1 MTDRDDPAE
10 LRPLLFSIAYRML
23 GSVTD
28 AEDIVQAAYVR
39 YLDYLSRG
47 SEADSPRSLLITITT
62 RLAIDHLRSA
72 RLQRETYIGP
82 WLPEPLLT
90 SPDPDAAD
98 LAVTSDS
105 LSMAFLVLLETLS
118 PVERAVFLLREVFAY
133 DYDDIGRIVGKEP
146 ANCRQLL
153 NRARRHIADSR
164 RRFDVDATHRTEL
177 ADRFFGAAEHGD
189 LAGLVEL
196 LAADV
201 AFYGDG
207 GGTGRGLPR
216 PVFGRDRVHRVL
228 AAIVHAWQEI
238 GVRFQRSLVN
248 GQPGLL
254 TFDPDGGLINVLTI
268 DVEGDSICTVRSVIN
283 PDKLDHL
290 GFPLSP
296 LARKEA
302 RSWRT
307 ADSTPS
313 ATPDGPTSAR

>member
-10 LRPLLFSIAYRML
+10 LRPLLFSIAYRMV

-28 AEDIVQAAYVR
+28 AEDIVQAAYLR
-39 YLDYLSRG
+39 YFDYLARG
-47 SEADSPRSLLITITT
+47 NEADSPRPLLTTITT

-72 RLQRETYIGP
+72 RVQRETYIGP

-90 SPDPDAAD
+90 SADPDVAE

-133 DYDDIGRIVGKEP
+133 DYDDIARIVGKEP
-146 ANCRQLL
+146 ANCRQLF
-153 NRARRHIADSR
+153 NRARRHIETGR
-164 RRFDVDATHRTEL
+164 RRFRADTKHRAEL
-177 ADRFFGAAEHGD
+177 TDRFFDAAEDGN
-189 LAGLVEL
+189 LKTLEEL

-207 GGTGRGLPR
+207 GGTGRGLPL
-216 PVFGRDRVHRVL
+216 PVFGRDRVQRVL
-228 AAIVHAWQEI
+228 AGIVHAYHDI
-238 GVRFQRSLVN
+238 GARFQRSQVN

-254 TFDPDGGLINVLTI
+254 TFDPDGGLINVLTV

-296 LARKEA
+296 LARKDR
-302 RSWRT
+302 RSW
-307 ADSTPS
+307 
-313 ATPDGPTSAR
+313 

>member
-1 MTDRDDPAE
+1 MTDREDPAE

-28 AEDIVQAAYVR
+28 AEDIVQAAYLR
-39 YLDYLSRG
+39 YFDYLARG
-47 SEADSPRSLLITITT
+47 NEADSPRSLLTTITT

-72 RLQRETYIGP
+72 RVQRETYIGP

-90 SPDPDAAD
+90 SPDPDAAE

-133 DYDDIGRIVGKEP
+133 DYDDIAPIVGKQP
-146 ANCRQLL
+146 ANCRQLF
-153 NRARRHIADSR
+153 NRARRHLEAGR
-164 RRFDVDATHRTEL
+164 RRFDADTKHRGEL
-177 ADRFFGAAEHGD
+177 ADRFFDAAEDGK
-189 LAGLVEL
+189 LANLEEL

-216 PVFGRDRVHRVL
+216 PVFGRDRVWRVL
-228 AAIVHAWQEI
+228 AGIVHAYHAI
-238 GVRFQRSLVN
+238 GARFRRSQVN

-254 TFDPDGGLINVLTI
+254 TFDPDGGLINVLTV
-268 DVEGDSICTVRSVIN
+268 DVEGESICTVRSVIN

-296 LARKEA
+296 LARKDG
-302 RSWRT
+302 RT
-307 ADSTPS
+307 W
-313 ATPDGPTSAR
+313 

>member
-1 MTDRDDPAE
+1 MTDQEDPAE

-23 GSVTD
+23 GSVAD
-28 AEDIVQAAYVR
+28 AEDVVQAAYVR
-39 YLDYLSRG
+39 YFDYLARG
-47 SEADSPRSLLITITT
+47 SEADSPRSLLTTITT

-72 RLQRETYIGP
+72 RVQRETYIGP

-90 SPDPDAAD
+90 SADSDVAELAA
-98 LAVTSDS
+98 TSDS

-133 DYDDIGRIVGKEP
+133 DYDDIARIVGKEP

-153 NRARRHIADSR
+153 NRARRHIEAGR
-164 RRFDVDATHRTEL
+164 HRFDVDAAHRAEL
-177 ADRFFGAAEHGD
+177 AERFFSAAEDGD
-189 LAGLVEL
+189 LESLVEL

-207 GGTGRGLPR
+207 GGMGRGLPR
-216 PVFGRDRVHRVL
+216 PVFGRDRVLRVL
-228 AAIVHAWQEI
+228 AGIVRAYHGI
-238 GVRFQRSLVN
+238 GARFQRSLVN

-254 TFDPDGGLINVLTI
+254 SFDPDGGLINVLTV
-268 DVEGDSICTVRSVIN
+268 DVAGNSISTVRSVIN

-296 LARKEA
+296 LAR
-302 RSWRT
+302 RSTR
-307 ADSTPS
+307 
-313 ATPDGPTSAR
+313 

>member
-1 MTDRDDPAE
+1 MTDQEDPTE

-28 AEDIVQAAYVR
+28 AEDMVQAAYLR
-39 YLDYLSRG
+39 YFDYLDRG
-47 SEADSPRSLLITITT
+47 GDADSPRSLLTTITT

-72 RLQRETYIGP
+72 RVQRETYIGP
-82 WLPEPLLT
+82 WLPEPLLI
-90 SPDPDAAD
+90 SADPDVAELAA
-98 LAVTSDS
+98 TSDS

-133 DYDDIGRIVGKEP
+133 DYDDIARIVDKEP

-153 NRARRHIADSR
+153 NRARRHIEAGR
-164 RRFDVDATHRTEL
+164 HRFDVDAAHRAEL

-189 LAGLVEL
+189 LKNLVEL
-196 LAADV
+196 LAQDV

-216 PVFGRDRVHRVL
+216 PVFGRDRVQRVL
-228 AAIVHAWQEI
+228 AGIVHAYHGI
-238 GVRFQRSLVN
+238 GARFQRSPVN

-254 TFDPDGGLINVLTI
+254 MFDPDGGLINVLTV
-268 DVEGDSICTVRSVIN
+268 DVEGDSICTIRSVIN

-296 LARKEA
+296 LARRPA
-302 RSWRT
+302 R
-307 ADSTPS
+307 
-313 ATPDGPTSAR
+313 

>member
-1 MTDRDDPAE
+1 MTDPEDPTE

-23 GSVTD
+23 GSVTE
-28 AEDIVQAAYVR
+28 AEDTVQAAYLR
-39 YLDYLSRG
+39 YFDYLDRG
-47 SEADSPRSLLITITT
+47 SEADSPRSLLTTITT

-72 RLQRETYIGP
+72 RVRRETYIGP

-90 SPDPDAAD
+90 SADPDVAELAA
-98 LAVTSDS
+98 TSDS

-133 DYDDIGRIVGKEP
+133 DYDDIARIVGKEP

-153 NRARRHIADSR
+153 NRARRHIEAGR
-164 RRFDVDATHRTEL
+164 HRFDVDAAHRAEL
-177 ADRFFGAAEHGD
+177 ADRFFHAAEDGD
-189 LAGLVEL
+189 LDDLVQL

-216 PVFGRDRVHRVL
+216 PVFGRDRVQRVL
-228 AAIVHAWQEI
+228 AGIVHAYH
-238 GVRFQRSLVN
+238 GVGARLQRSPVN

-254 TFDPDGGLINVLTI
+254 AFDPDGALINVLTI

-283 PDKLDHL
+283 PDKLGHL

-296 LARKEA
+296 LAR
-302 RSWRT
+302 R
-307 ADSTPS
+307 
-313 ATPDGPTSAR
+313 ATR

>member
-1 MTDRDDPAE
+1 MTDPEDPAE

-23 GSVTD
+23 GSVTE
-28 AEDIVQAAYVR
+28 AEDTVQAAYLR
-39 YLDYLSRG
+39 YFDYLDRG
-47 SEADSPRSLLITITT
+47 READSPRSLLTTITT

-72 RLQRETYIGP
+72 RVRRETYIGP

-90 SPDPDAAD
+90 SADPDVAELAA
-98 LAVTSDS
+98 TSDS

-133 DYDDIGRIVGKEP
+133 DYDDIARIVGKEP
-146 ANCRQLL
+146 ANCRRLL
-153 NRARRHIADSR
+153 NRARRHIEAGR
-164 RRFDVDATHRTEL
+164 HRFDVDAAHRAEL
-177 ADRFFGAAEHGD
+177 ADRFFHAAEDGD
-189 LAGLVEL
+189 LDDLVQL

-216 PVFGRDRVHRVL
+216 PVFGRDRVQRVL
-228 AAIVHAWQEI
+228 AGIVHAYH
-238 GVRFQRSLVN
+238 GVGARLQRSLVN

-254 TFDPDGGLINVLTI
+254 AFDPDGALINVLTI

-283 PDKLDHL
+283 PDKLGHL

-296 LARKEA
+296 LARRA
-302 RSWRT
+302 PR
-307 ADSTPS
+307 
-313 ATPDGPTSAR
+313 

>member
-1 MTDRDDPAE
+1 MTDQEDPAE

-23 GSVTD
+23 GSVAD
-28 AEDIVQAAYVR
+28 AEDVVQAAYVR
-39 YLDYLSRG
+39 YFDYLARG
-47 SEADSPRSLLITITT
+47 SEADSPRSLLTTITT

-72 RLQRETYIGP
+72 RVQRETYIGP

-90 SPDPDAAD
+90 SADSDVAELAA
-98 LAVTSDS
+98 TSDS

-133 DYDDIGRIVGKEP
+133 DYDDIARIVGKEP

-153 NRARRHIADSR
+153 NRARRHIEAGR
-164 RRFDVDATHRTEL
+164 HRFDVDAAHRAEL
-177 ADRFFGAAEHGD
+177 AERFFSAAEDGD
-189 LAGLVEL
+189 LENLVEL

-216 PVFGRDRVHRVL
+216 PVFGRDRVLRVL
-228 AAIVHAWQEI
+228 AGIVRAYHGI
-238 GVRFQRSLVN
+238 GARFQRSLVN

-254 TFDPDGGLINVLTI
+254 SFDPEGGLINVLTV
-268 DVEGDSICTVRSVIN
+268 DVAGNSICTVRSVIN

-296 LARKEA
+296 LAR
-302 RSWRT
+302 RSTR
-307 ADSTPS
+307 
-313 ATPDGPTSAR
+313 